1 MADLL
6 ARLRMLRQATGE
18 TQAELGTAVGVGQQ
32 TIWGW
37 ESGRVKPDWQM
48 LGALADHF
56 QVSVDYLIGR
66 TDDPKPPRPA
76 ASDAPNLTRWLRESV
91 LAKRVS
97 LRDVSQG
104 ARVPMAVLLEIH
116 EGSATDVSPVH
127 LRALARHFDVAEA
140 DVLRMVPPG
149 QSPGVNDDILSAGI
163 AADTARDLTDE
174 ERRQVE
180 EVIRRIR
187 RERRAPANG
196 GEGGARA

>member
-18 TQAELGTAVGVGQQ
+18 TQTELGQAVGVGQQ
-32 TIWGW
+32 TVWGW

-66 TDDPKPPRPA
+66 TDDPMPPRPA
-76 ASDAPNLTRWLRESV
+76 SAGVLDLTRWLRES
-91 LAKRVS
+91 LMAR
-97 LRDVSQG
+97 
-104 ARVPMAVLLEIH
+104 RVPLRAVADGTHVPLAVLLGIH
-116 EGSATDVSPVH
+116 EGTATDVSPIHV
-127 LRALARHFDVAEA
+127 RALARYFGLSEEDA
-140 DVLRMVPPG
+140 LRMAPRL
-149 QSPGVNDDILSAGI
+149 QNAGVNDDIVSAGI

-187 RERRAPANG
+187 QRRREGSDGAD
-196 GEGGARA
+196 GEGRV